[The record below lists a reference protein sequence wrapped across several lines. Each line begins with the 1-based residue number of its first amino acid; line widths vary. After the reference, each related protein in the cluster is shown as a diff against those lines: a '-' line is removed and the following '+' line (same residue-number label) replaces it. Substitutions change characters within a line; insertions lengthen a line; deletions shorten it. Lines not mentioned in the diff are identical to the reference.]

1 MFLNPKNLAENFKA
15 LFLLTVCK
23 FHEDPPIN

>member
-1 MFLNPKNLAENFKA
+1 MLNAD

-23 FHEDPPIN
+23 TIRLYS